1 MNVGSTDP
9 EGTEPV
15 DETRHQAI
23 KTKSVNSESQWQ
35 PKGATR
41 EHGMAISVF
50 RFLLMKPRAKGRL
63 EGTHA

>member
-1 MNVGSTDP
+1 MNVGSTGP

-15 DETRHQAI
+15 DKMRHQVI
-23 KTKSVNSESQWQ
+23 KTKSVNSESQRQ

-41 EHGMAISVF
+41 EHGMAISVS